1 MRLSPPFDANLKCEM
16 VAEQCPVQRSALTAS
31 THSELYKNDANLRN
45 ALSMRFLGEPCLYF
59 PYRLCN
65 L

>member
-1 MRLSPPFDANLKCEM
+1 MRLSLPFDANLKCEM
-16 VAEQCPVQRSALTAS
+16 VAEQCPAQRSALTAS

-45 ALSMRFLGEPCLYF
+45 ALSMGFVGDKRRNFAFL
-59 PYRLCN
+59 LCN